1 MNIFPGSPDPDQS
14 PIHSNGRLADPV
26 FENDE
31 LLYRRFDPKRFL
43 LNGILSPLAFNFPR
57 QSVNRGKFSVPGD
70 VLEPDCCD
78 GIQLTG
84 WQVVALLVGDMPQR
98 LISGDNREFHFFLR
112 HMPVPRCYAHSEM
125 WCNQGGPDVEVYD
138 EPPKKVRDEFRM
150 TLARK
155 CAIVAA

>member
-1 MNIFPGSPDPDQS
+1 M
-14 PIHSNGRLADPV
+14 
-26 FENDE
+26 
-31 LLYRRFDPKRFL
+31 
-43 LNGILSPLAFNFPR
+43 
-57 QSVNRGKFSVPGD
+57 NRGKFSVPGD

-78 GIQLTG
+78 GTQLTD

-125 WCNQGGPDVEVYD
+125 WCNQGGPDVEAYD

-155 CAIVAA
+155 CARCRLT